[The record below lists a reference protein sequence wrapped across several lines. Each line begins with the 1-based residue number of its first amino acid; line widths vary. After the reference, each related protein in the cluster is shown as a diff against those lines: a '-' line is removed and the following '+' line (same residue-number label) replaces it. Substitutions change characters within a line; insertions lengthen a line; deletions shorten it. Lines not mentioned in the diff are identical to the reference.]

1 MDKLT
6 ELLAHRT
13 YIVGD
18 GAMGTMLHQAGL
30 TSGGAPE
37 EWNVTHADAVT
48 AIYRGYLDA
57 GSQVITTNTF
67 GGNRYRLALH
77 KFQARVA
84 ELNQAG
90 ARLARGVAGD
100 KALVAGDMGPT
111 GEILFPL
118 GTLTAED
125 ATAAFA
131 EQAQALAEGGVDF
144 FLIETMSSLEEVQ
157 AAVEGIRSVSDLPIA
172 VTMTFDTRLHTM
184 MGVSPKKAVQAIYDM
199 GVRVLG
205 ANCGNGPAETEQ
217 VAAQMAAVRPEGV
230 YLITQSNAG
239 LPKWEKGG
247 AAGGTIHYDGTPE
260 VMAEYAQKMAALGI
274 NYIGACCGSTP
285 DHIRAMTAALKT
297 TQTS

>member
-1 MDKLT
+1 MDRLTKLL
-6 ELLAHRT
+6 ESRP
-13 YIVGD
+13 YILGD

-37 EWNVTHADAVT
+37 EWNVTHADAVR
-48 AIYRGYLDA
+48 AIYQGYRDA

-77 KFQARVA
+77 NMQDRVA

-90 ARLARGVAGD
+90 ARLAHEVAGD
-100 KALVAGDMGPT
+100 QALVAGDMGPT

-118 GTLTAED
+118 GTLTEED
-125 ATAAFA
+125 ARAAFA
-131 EQAQALAEGGVDF
+131 EQARALAKGGIDF

-184 MGVSPKKAVQAIYDM
+184 MGVSPKKAVQTIAAM
-199 GVRVLG
+199 GVRVIG

-230 YLITQSNAG
+230 YL
-239 LPKWEKGG
+239 
-247 AAGGTIHYDGTPE
+247 
-260 VMAEYAQKMAALGI
+260 
-274 NYIGACCGSTP
+274 
-285 DHIRAMTAALKT
+285 
-297 TQTS
+297 